1 LPPSSLSPCGALA
14 PEWHVTQI
22 GVNTFAWIELKV
34 GVNGPPLPPAPNP
47 SPEPHDAAATAHAT
61 SVAQRVRARKPR
73 ASRREPFDPSIGLA
87 SMMSVSRALQFRCNM
102 QRFKTARRPAQGVHA
117 ARALRMGF

>member
-1 LPPSSLSPCGALA
+1 LPPSSLSPCGAPA

-22 GVNTFAWIELKV
+22 GVKTFAWIELKV
-34 GVNGPPLPPAPNP
+34 GANGPLLPPLNP

-61 SVAQRVRARKPR
+61 SVAQRVSARQPR

-87 SMMSVSRALQFRCNM
+87 SMMSVSRALKCQRNM
-102 QRFKTARRPAQGVHA
+102 QRFKIARRQAHGA
-117 ARALRMGF
+117 AR